1 EMEEELRAP
10 DEHDHRDPK
19 RDDRPEELERDR
31 AVDGVADLIVVCAVE
46 LRREDGEKDRD
57 ERREERGDGD
67 QEEIDGVDLRGLLG
81 RLLRKERKIREHR
94 SDTVRVPG
102 LEAPVAVGP
111 GALALSAEAD
121 AEECQER
128 R

>member
-1 EMEEELRAP
+1 MQLVDISPARNVLRLPHPLLADYVDFHRTVGCAGEMEEELRAP

-57 ERREERGDGD
+57 ERREDGGDGD

-81 RLLRKERKIREHR
+81 RLLRKERKI
-94 SDTVRVPG
+94 
-102 LEAPVAVGP
+102 
-111 GALALSAEAD
+111 
-121 AEECQER
+121 
-128 R
+128 